1 MITREQNSKWGK
13 QHIRFFLNLLNIII
27 LLTTYCL
34 VPAVSY
40 AVEIKSRAAI
50 VMDAS
55 TKRVLYAK
63 NPELKLKPA
72 STTKLMTALIVVER
86 AKMSDV
92 VTISKR
98 AVGTAPTKV
107 GFKAGDKVTVET
119 LLYAALMKS
128 ANDAAVAL
136 AEAVAGSEKEFVRLM
151 NHKALALGLKDTRFV
166 NPHGLPGRGQYITA
180 YDLARIMGHA
190 IKNPVL
196 REILGTRVR
205 KVAAKK
211 GKSIFIKSTNKLLW
225 FDEALLG
232 GKTGYTRRA
241 RHCFAGVSDRGE
253 ESVIVA
259 LLGTPKRD
267 LLWKEA
273 EALLD
278 FGYKVKDNLEEPVV
292 FLTPSS
298 PYNKQLKKASYTK
311 KMKTKSPIKGKQK
324 KERKKPIYR

>member
-1 MITREQNSKWGK
+1 
-13 QHIRFFLNLLNIII
+13 
-27 LLTTYCL
+27 
-34 VPAVSY
+34 
-40 AVEIKSRAAI
+40 
-50 VMDAS
+50 MDAT

-72 STTKLMTALIVVER
+72 STTKLMTALVVVEK
-86 AKMSDV
+86 AKLNDI
-92 VTISKR
+92 VTVSKR

-136 AEAVAGSEKEFVRLM
+136 AEAVAGSERKFVRLM

-166 NPHGLPGRGQYITA
+166 NPHGLPGRGQHITA

-205 KVAAKK
+205 KVATEK

-241 RHCFAGVSDRGE
+241 RHCFAGVSDRGK

-259 LLGTPKRD
+259 LLGTPQRD

-278 FGYKVKDNLEEPVV
+278 FGYRVKDNMEEPVV
-292 FLTPSS
+292 YLTRSS
-298 PYNKQLKKASYTK
+298 IHNKKIVKASHTRKMGIRSSMTAKLKKT
-311 KMKTKSPIKGKQK
+311 
-324 KERKKPIYR
+324 RKKPIYR